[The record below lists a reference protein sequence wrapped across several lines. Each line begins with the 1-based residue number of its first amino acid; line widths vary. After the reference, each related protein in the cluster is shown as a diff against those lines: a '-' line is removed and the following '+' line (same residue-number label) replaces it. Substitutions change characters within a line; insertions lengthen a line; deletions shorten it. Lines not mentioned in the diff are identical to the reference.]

1 MQIDLRGQIVFL
13 TGATSGIGVSAAR
26 LLSQAGAAVAIHYNT
41 NERGANNRMVR
52 IL

>member
-13 TGATSGIGVSAAR
+13 TGATSGIGVSAAH

-41 NERGANNRMVR
+41 N
-52 IL
+52 